1 MTGSRRNA
9 LLALSLVLMTTL
21 IAGDALAQQ
30 RQSGT
35 SRSSGASKPPIEIS
49 ATYGSMWGGNIS
61 TIYGTLRTGTGPS
74 YGFAI
79 DIPVQPAM
87 AVELSYTRQDG
98 SLDWDTRGSK
108 ETLTDMSVNYWQIG
122 AIRGLLDGKVRPF
135 ISTSI
140 GATYYSPADGTVTF
154 DEDGDGNYETYNVGT
169 STKLSFILGVG
180 VKSYFGE
187 AEKIGLRASFKVL
200 PTLYNTSGGVWF
212 GTGGASL
219 GITGNAIWQWEAAIG
234 LTVKLGG

>member
-1 MTGSRRNA
+1 MINRIKPWVVTILVV
-9 LLALSLVLMTTL
+9 LLVTSVTVTDSL
-21 IAGDALAQQ
+21 AQ

-35 SRSSGASKPPIEIS
+35 SRSSSASKPPIEIS

-61 TIYGTLRTGTGPS
+61 TFNGTLRTATGPS

-79 DIPVQPAM
+79 DIPLHPA
-87 AVELSYTRQDG
+87 AALELSYTRQDG
-98 SLDWDTRGSK
+98 ALDWDTRGSK
-108 ETLTDMSVNYWQIG
+108 ETLTNMSVNYWQIG
-122 AIRGLLDGKVRPF
+122 AIRGLIDGKVRPF

-154 DEDGDGNYETYNVGT
+154 DEDGDGNVETYNVGT

-180 VKSYFGE
+180 VKSYFGQ
-187 AEKIGLRASFKVL
+187 AEKIGIRASFKVL

-212 GTGGASL
+212 GTSGASL